1 MQVKTLVRLELSA
14 DDSHALA
21 AIISAAA
28 RDAQDH
34 QAVLGT
40 SGNMLGT
47 EAVARLTGY
56 TASTI
61 RSWLARGLP
70 PANPF
75 PQPRQD
81 LGRNHWQLADIQA
94 WQARKAALDAR
105 HHRKKRR

>member
-1 MQVKTLVRLELSA
+1 MRVKTLVRLELSA
-14 DDSHALA
+14 GDSHALA
-21 AIISAAA
+21 AIISAAGQET
-28 RDAQDH
+28 QDR
-34 QAVLGT
+34 QAVPGA
-40 SGNMLGT
+40 SGNLLGT

-70 PANPF
+70 QANPF

-105 HHRKKRR
+105 HHRKTRR